1 MIVRSGLNQRNT
13 NTNKKNEDIYRMRAA
28 DEIIYHNDVNLLA
41 YIVGEML
48 DIVRMLED
56 NEDKIKLV
64 MALYDFEAAHRTR
77 TNDLLKLQRGV
88 DKARLKYNKVLA
100 ERNEYHKRWKEAQ
113 GRLDEYM
120 AREL

>member
-1 MIVRSGLNQRNT
+1 
-13 NTNKKNEDIYRMRAA
+13 MRAA
-28 DEIIYHNDVNLLA
+28 DEIIYHNDINLLA

-120 AREL
+120 ARELS

>member
-1 MIVRSGLNQRNT
+1 M
-13 NTNKKNEDIYRMRAA
+13 NKA

-56 NEDKIKLV
+56 NDDKIKLV

-100 ERNEYHKRWKEAQ
+100 QRNEYYKRWKEAQ

-120 AREL
+120 DRELQ

>member
-1 MIVRSGLNQRNT
+1 
-13 NTNKKNEDIYRMRAA
+13 MRTA

-41 YIVGEML
+41 YIVGEMM

-56 NEDKIKLV
+56 NDDKIKLV

-100 ERNEYHKRWKEAQ
+100 QRNEYYKRWKEAQ
-113 GRLDEYM
+113 DRLDEYM
-120 AREL
+120 DRELR

>member
-1 MIVRSGLNQRNT
+1 M
-13 NTNKKNEDIYRMRAA
+13 NKA

-100 ERNEYHKRWKEAQ
+100 ERNEYYKRWKEAQ

>member
-1 MIVRSGLNQRNT
+1 
-13 NTNKKNEDIYRMRAA
+13 MRTA

-41 YIVGEML
+41 YIVGEMM

-56 NEDKIKLV
+56 NDDKIKLV

-100 ERNEYHKRWKEAQ
+100 QRNEYYKRWKEAQ

-120 AREL
+120 DRELR